1 MREGYVLKMPSYRK
15 RPRKKSPPPHA
26 GGGVTNN
33 SSARGR
39 GTIARA
45 RELRAGMTEAEKKL
59 WEALRRKSLNGV
71 RFRRQ
76 YPLGPYFADFVC
88 LPARLIIE
96 VDGSQHANAVQSAHD
111 CRRTKWLQGEN
122 FRVLRFWNVDV
133 LQNLDGVLESIDAAI
148 RKTPPPDARTLGA
161 RPSAPSRKGREN
173 DG

>member
-1 MREGYVLKMPSYRK
+1 MPSYRK

-26 GGGVTNN
+26 GGGATNG

-39 GTIARA
+39 GAIARA
-45 RELRAGMTEAEKKL
+45 RKLRADMTEPEKKL
-59 WEALRRKSLNGV
+59 WEALRRKHIGGL

-88 LPARLIIE
+88 LPARLVVE
-96 VDGSQHANAVQSAHD
+96 VDGSQHANTKQSAHD
-111 CRRTKWLQGEN
+111 LRRTEWLQGEN

-133 LQNLDGVLESIDAAI
+133 LQNLDGVLEVIDAAI
-148 RKTPPPDARTLGA
+148 RKNPPPDARTQGA
-161 RPSAPSRKGREN
+161 RPSAPSRKGRGS